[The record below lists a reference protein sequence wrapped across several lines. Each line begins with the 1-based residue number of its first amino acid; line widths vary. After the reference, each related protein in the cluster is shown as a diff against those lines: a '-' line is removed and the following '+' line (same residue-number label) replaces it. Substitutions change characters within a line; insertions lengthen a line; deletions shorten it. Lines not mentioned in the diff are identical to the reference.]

1 MRFVIYGAGAVGGTI
16 GARLFQHG
24 HEVLLIARGAH
35 HDAIKA
41 TGLTFV
47 TPIESVTL
55 PIPVVSH
62 PSEITFS
69 PDDVV
74 ILTMKSQH
82 TWDALLSLRAAAGT
96 DVPVICCQNGVA
108 NERMAIRLFERVYG
122 MVVMLPANHFEAG
135 VVECNSTSKSGILDT
150 GCYPKGKDALITA
163 IAKTI
168 DGSNCSSFVDEDVMR
183 WKYKKLFRNLNNS
196 LQALCEMNEATLPI
210 SSMLHAEALSVYEAA
225 GINSAGDEEEK
236 ERRSDFVT
244 MKPIGGKRRVGGSS
258 WQSLMNSKG
267 DIESDYMNGEI
278 VLLGRMN
285 GVATPANT
293 VLQNLAMQAA
303 RENWEPGRM
312 QAKAIMSQIQE
323 RMN

>member
-47 TPIESVTL
+47 TPIERVVIQ
-55 PIPVVSH
+55 IPVVSH
-62 PSEITFS
+62 PSEIEFS

-122 MVVMLPANHFEAG
+122 MVVMLPANHFEPG
-135 VVECNSTSKSGILDT
+135 VVECNSTSKSGVLDT

-163 IAKTI
+163 IAKAI

-183 WKYKKLFRNLNNS
+183 WKYKKLLRNLNNS

-244 MKPIGGKRRVGGSS
+244 MKPIGGKRRAGGSS
-258 WQSLMNSKG
+258 WQSLMNGKG

>member
-62 PSEITFS
+62 PSEIAFS

-163 IAKTI
+163 VAKAI
-168 DGSNCSSFVDEDVMR
+168 DGSNCSSFADEDVMR
-183 WKYKKLFRNLNNS
+183 WKYQKLLRNLNNS

-236 ERRSDFVT
+236 ERRGDFVT
-244 MKPIGGKRRVGGSS
+244 MKPIGGKRRAGGSS
-258 WQSLMNSKG
+258 WQSLMNGKG

-285 GVATPANT
+285 GAATPANT
-293 VLQNLAMQAA
+293 VLQNLATQAA

-312 QAKAIMSQIQE
+312 QAQTIMSQIEE
-323 RMN
+323 RRD

>member
-1 MRFVIYGAGAVGGTI
+1 
-16 GARLFQHG
+16 
-24 HEVLLIARGAH
+24 
-35 HDAIKA
+35 
-41 TGLTFV
+41 
-47 TPIESVTL
+47 
-55 PIPVVSH
+55 
-62 PSEITFS
+62 
-69 PDDVV
+69 
-74 ILTMKSQH
+74 MKSQH
-82 TWDALLSLRAAAGT
+82 PWDALLSLRAAAGT

-163 IAKTI
+163 VAKAI
-168 DGSNCSSFVDEDVMR
+168 DGSNCSSFADEDVMR
-183 WKYKKLFRNLNNS
+183 WKYQKLLRNLNNS

-236 ERRSDFVT
+236 ERRGDFVT
-244 MKPIGGKRRVGGSS
+244 MKPIGGKRRAGGSS
-258 WQSLMNSKG
+258 WQSLMNGKG

-293 VLQNLAMQAA
+293 VLQNLATQAA

-312 QAKAIMSQIQE
+312 QAQTIMSQIEE
-323 RMN
+323 RRD

>member
-16 GARLFQHG
+16 GARLYQHG

-62 PSEITFS
+62 PSEIAFS

-150 GCYPKGKDALITA
+150 EPFPVIYRPTIQSTPDFSQVASDDPKLLKLS
-163 IAKTI
+163 I
-168 DGSNCSSFVDEDVMR
+168 DYDHVTS
-183 WKYKKLFRNLNNS
+183 
-196 LQALCEMNEATLPI
+196 
-210 SSMLHAEALSVYEAA
+210 AEV
-225 GINSAGDEEEK
+225 
-236 ERRSDFVT
+236 
-244 MKPIGGKRRVGGSS
+244 
-258 WQSLMNSKG
+258 
-267 DIESDYMNGEI
+267 
-278 VLLGRMN
+278 
-285 GVATPANT
+285 
-293 VLQNLAMQAA
+293 
-303 RENWEPGRM
+303 
-312 QAKAIMSQIQE
+312 
-323 RMN
+323 